1 MLNKNKKALVTYLS
15 AVGIAN
21 VGGWIYLLTV
31 NLLVFERT
39 GSAFAVAGLYMI
51 KPFAHMLVGSWAGS
65 VIDRTSTKHLMI
77 FLDVV
82 RAFLVLSITFI
93 DSIWMIYVFVLF
105 IQMASATFEHASFS
119 YMTRLLPEHARLKFN
134 ALLSFVHSGAFV
146 LGPALAGILF
156 IVGTLEMALF
166 VNVGTFLVSAGLT
179 LLLPNLISISTE
191 SKRVNFRDI
200 RTDWGLVWNFSKI
213 ALPFVVVYMGFQGV
227 MLLTAALDSMEV
239 AFAKEVLHLSNA
251 AYGSLVSVAGI
262 GFLMGAALT
271 NGLVRVLSAKQLMS
285 VGTLFVSFGYLIY
298 SLSTTYLVA
307 SIGCFVLCFFL
318 SLANT
323 GFITFIQ
330 EHIPVDMMGRIS
342 SLYGMVSH
350 SIQLLVVL
358 VMGIF
363 AEWFSVKEVVMMG
376 SFSMLI
382 VASYLTFTVSRL
394 KYETELVSSS

>member
-1 MLNKNKKALVTYLS
+1 MLIKNRKVLATYLS

-21 VGGWIYLLTV
+21 IGGWIYLLAV

-39 GSAFAVAGLYMI
+39 GSALAVAGLYMI
-51 KPFAHMLVGSWAGS
+51 KPFAYMLVGSWAGS
-65 VIDRTSTKHLMI
+65 VIDRASTKHLMI
-77 FLDVV
+77 FLDIV
-82 RAFLVLSITFI
+82 RAFLVLSIAFM

-146 LGPALAGILF
+146 LGPAIAGLLF
-156 IVGTLEMALF
+156 IIGTLETALF
-166 VNVGTFLVSAGLT
+166 VNVATFLISAGLT
-179 LLLPNLISISTE
+179 LWLPNLRLISSE
-191 SKRVNFRDI
+191 SMRVSFRAI
-200 RTDWGLVWNFSKI
+200 RSDWGLVWNFSKV

-285 VGTLFVSFGYLIY
+285 AGTLFVSFGYLIY

-330 EHIPVDMMGRIS
+330 EHLPVDMMGRIS

-358 VMGIF
+358 VMGML
-363 AEWFSVKEVVMMG
+363 AEWLSVKEVVLMG
-376 SFSMLI
+376 SVFMLM

-394 KYETELVSSS
+394 KYERIVNQSI